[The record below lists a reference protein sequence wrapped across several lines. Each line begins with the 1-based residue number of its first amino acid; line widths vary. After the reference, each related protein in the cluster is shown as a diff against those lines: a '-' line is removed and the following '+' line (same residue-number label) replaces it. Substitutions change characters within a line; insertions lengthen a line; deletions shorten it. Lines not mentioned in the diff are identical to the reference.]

1 MLHFFLLSWHRRFS
15 SLNFRIF
22 PLLVPDDASAVA
34 AAAAASVAAVVGAVG
49 PLVAGFACPAL
60 AAAVAAVAVV
70 VDALEEGVEHSGPR
84 RGGREAAAAVAVLS
98 PYGEKKSRVTLLV
111 AARL

>member
-1 MLHFFLLSWHRRFS
+1 MHPISFILFLYSLANPRQVVSDLYRSRTPFFHHQS
-15 SLNFRIF
+15 SL
-22 PLLVPDDASAVA
+22 V
-34 AAAAASVAAVVGAVG
+34 
-49 PLVAGFACPAL
+49 
-60 AAAVAAVAVV
+60 AVAAVAVV